1 MAKIVILFINVYEG
15 IRKEKIDCT
24 FKIARF
30 EEFLV
35 VAEVASFVCNPVYE
49 EKNSNGFRRIR
60 QAQEIFRYV

>member
-24 FKIARF
+24 FKLAMF

-35 VAEVASFVCNPVYE
+35 DAEVPYFQNIAKYWPNYKFD
-49 EKNSNGFRRIR
+49 
-60 QAQEIFRYV
+60 

>member
-1 MAKIVILFINVYEG
+1 MNVHEG

-35 VAEVASFVCNPVYE
+35 VAEVASFVGNPVDSFFV
-49 EKNSNGFRRIR
+49 KLVQVQNNGTPFDRSD
-60 QAQEIFRYV
+60 V

>member
-1 MAKIVILFINVYEG
+1 MAKIVILYINVHKG

-35 VAEVASFVCNPVYE
+35 VAEVAFFVGKPV
-49 EKNSNGFRRIR
+49 SN
-60 QAQEIFRYV
+60 

>member
-35 VAEVASFVCNPVYE
+35 VAEVAFFVGKPV
-49 EKNSNGFRRIR
+49 SN
-60 QAQEIFRYV
+60 